1 MRITKAQLREIIK
14 EELEVTLIN
23 EGIMSDL
30 VKKVTGAGMSAAD
43 TIINGAMTLMLKADE
58 YGLALEEI
66 VMKLANAAG
75 IPENKH
81 FNLVDMAR
89 ERIEQKQLQ
98 KLHSLGVDIGDPKA
112 VRAAVEQGKHQQ

>member
-98 KLHSLGVDIGDPKA
+98 KLH
-112 VRAAVEQGKHQQ
+112 